1 MKPSCWM
8 GRVIAI
14 KKSVALTSRR
24 LCEYRHGLDQS
35 FHCFVERHRAFFD
48 LHQPVNR
55 SLNLQQSFASALL
68 IGVEIINCQ
77 KRFFVC
83 HILFPLSCMTGD
95 SLVNFRGSAVS
106 LPFTSGEPKLTILDS
121 SPQATPP
128 LLSQFRLART
138 PTFLLASPPTS
149 HIDRDVSLEQRSSTS
164 PVARKTLSENMG
176 LFLC

>member
-24 LCEYRHGLDQS
+24 LCEYRHRLDQS

-48 LHQPVNR
+48 LH
-55 SLNLQQSFASALL
+55 QSFASALL

-83 HILFPLSCMTGD
+83 HVLFPLSCMTGD

-138 PTFLLASPPTS
+138 PTFLLARSEEHTS
-149 HIDRDVSLEQRSSTS
+149 EL
-164 PVARKTLSENMG
+164 
-176 LFLC
+176 

>member
-8 GRVIAI
+8 GGVIAI

-24 LCEYRHGLDQS
+24 LCEYRHRLDQS
-35 FHCFVERHRAFFD
+35 FHCFVERHRTFFD

-77 KRFFVC
+77 KRFFVY

-138 PTFLLASPPTS
+138 PTFLLAFRLASRN
-149 HIDRDVSLEQRSSTS
+149 DRGASLERRSSTTR
-164 PVARKTLSENMG
+164 VARKTLSENMG